1 MQSIMLNIFNLI
13 ENFLDIINNKH
24 CLITCAK
31 YYSSSLNNAH
41 TIYPA
46 NIVSPPAK
54 VIWLTAFFSK
64 KKMIFIWLLCW
75 PLASLLRESAHEV
88 CLKYNI

>member
-31 YYSSSLNNAH
+31 YYSSSLNDAH
-41 TIYPA
+41 TIYLA
-46 NIVSPPAK
+46 NIVRPPCKSHMADCILFK
-54 VIWLTAFFSK
+54 KENDFCMAFVLAIS
-64 KKMIFIWLLCW
+64 W
-75 PLASLLRESAHEV
+75 PTWESAHEV
-88 CLKYNI
+88 HLKYNI